1 MKLLNAR
8 KKLVT
13 LAIASAISG
22 GVMVSAPAQAMN
34 VSQNNVG
41 QVLLF
46 PYYTVKNGFDTVF
59 TVTNTTN
66 KTAIFKIRFREA
78 LNSREVLDFNVI
90 MSPYDHWSAAVT
102 KDAAGTGA
110 VVRTFDNTCT
120 SPDKPKWNATGTG
133 GYEAPFFT
141 DLFSNQYA
149 DGATTATT
157 RVQEGYFEVI
167 LMGVSTDSVTDPTN
181 VIAYNAKHVGGVP
194 RNCAVV
200 DSALE
205 TSATITDATN
215 DCSGVVGDDEG
226 CFTGPEN
233 ILKGHVTYIDVASGK
248 AVDAEPTAIEEW
260 IEAGNAHIIAPAAD
274 VNPTLASGTANTAV
288 WGFNNGQV
296 AGDGAGDSVVVD
308 QVSGL
313 LMANS
318 VINEYATGTGAATSW
333 VLTFPTKH
341 FYTDAYT
348 SAGTTSGTVG
358 IDPFAEWFYKGT
370 AAGTGMSCD
379 TIQVSYVNREE
390 GPDSTPTGTGFSGR
404 GGSITP
410 PTEICYEVNV
420 LDFNGTSVF
429 GSATNRTAISTA
441 AAGSA
446 GWASVDLTIAT
457 DGGENLVVGTSTFT
471 GLPVIGFAAVMRDAG
486 SSVANYGSNIAHTIE
501 SGMPIV
507 TP

>member
-13 LAIASAISG
+13 LAVATAISG
-22 GVMVSAPAQAMN
+22 GVMMSAPAQAMN

-59 TVTNTTN
+59 TVTNTTD

-141 DLFSNQYA
+141 DLFSNQYT
-149 DGATTATT
+149 DGATTDVT

-167 LMGVSTDSVTDPTN
+167 LMGVSTDDVTDSAN
-181 VIAYNAKHVGGVP
+181 IIAYNAKHVGGVP
-194 RNCAVV
+194 RNCATV

-205 TSATITDATN
+205 TSATITAATDN
-215 DCSGVVGDDEG
+215 TGDG
-226 CFTGPEN
+226 YFTGPEN

-260 IEAGNAHIIAPAAD
+260 IEIGSNHIIAPAND
-274 VNPTLASGTANTAV
+274 VNPTLASGTPNTAV

-296 AGDGAGDSVVVD
+296 AGDGAGDAVVVD

-313 LMANS
+313 LMANA

-348 SAGTTSGTVG
+348 SAVTTSGTEG
-358 IDPFAEWFYKGT
+358 IDPFAEWFYKGS
-370 AAGTGMSCD
+370 ASGTGMSCD

-390 GPDSTPTGTGFSGR
+390 GPDETPSGTGFSGR
-404 GGSITP
+404 GGSITA

-429 GSATNRTAISTA
+429 GSAANRTAISTA
-441 AAGSA
+441 SAGSA

-457 DGGENLVVGTSTFT
+457 DGGENLMVGTTTFT

-501 SGMPIV
+501 SGMPVI